1 MRGAI
6 HGLYMLA
13 EILLRLCIHPRLR
26 AACLRLLGARIGRNV
41 RIYECRFINVRGG
54 FGKLQIG
61 DDVHIGADCLLDLE
75 GSLVIG
81 RGSTLSPRVVVIT
94 HADPGSA
101 HASPWCE
108 RFPVE
113 ARGVVVGD
121 DCWIGASA
129 TLLSGT
135 RIANRVVVGACTLVR
150 GSLEGG
156 GIYVGV
162 PARRI
167 DRKT

>member
-1 MRGAI
+1 MSGIR
-6 HGLYMLA
+6 HGFYMLV
-13 EILLRLCIHPRLR
+13 EMLLRLCIHPRLR
-26 AACLRLLGARIGRNV
+26 AACLGLIGARIGRNV

-61 DDVHIGADCLLDLE
+61 DDVHIGADCLFDLE
-75 GSLVIG
+75 GPLVIG

-94 HADPGSA
+94 HTDPGSA

-129 TLLSGT
+129 TLLSGS
-135 RIANRVVVGACTLVR
+135 RIGDRVAVGACALVR
-150 GSLEGG
+150 GTLDGPG
-156 GIYVGV
+156 VYVGV
-162 PARRI
+162 PARP
-167 DRKT
+167 TV

>member
-1 MRGAI
+1 MSGIR
-6 HGLYMLA
+6 HGFYMLV
-13 EILLRLCIHPRLR
+13 EMLLRLCIHPRLR
-26 AACLRLLGARIGRNV
+26 AACLGLIGARIGRNV

-61 DDVHIGADCLLDLE
+61 DDVHIGADCLFDLE
-75 GSLVIG
+75 GPLVIG

-94 HADPGSA
+94 HTDPGSA

-129 TLLSGT
+129 TLLSGS
-135 RIANRVVVGACTLVR
+135 RIGDRVAVGACALVR
-150 GSLEGG
+150 GALDGPG
-156 GIYVGV
+156 VYVGV
-162 PARRI
+162 PARP
-167 DRKT
+167 TV